1 VVRAPATRGAS
12 GLTSSFF
19 KPVLYVLLAGNAV
32 YFSVA
37 GTLSKAIDACAW
49 LALLALYEAEL
60 RSWTTWISARRR
72 NALRAA
78 RLAAGAGVIAATVG
92 YVFENN
98 ALDALNSA
106 LWIAVVIL
114 LEIEVRWPQVVEHS
128 RVVFSAIAVALYGS
142 LAGLVLAWAS
152 RSEWMDAYDA
162 LLWLVAFATIELNVL
177 AKKTAGAAPTMGR

>member
-1 VVRAPATRGAS
+1 MVRAPATRGAS
-12 GLTSSFF
+12 RLRASFF

-32 YFSVA
+32 YFSFA
-37 GTLSKAIDACAW
+37 GTLSKALDACAW
-49 LALLALYEAEL
+49 LLLLALYEAEL
-60 RSWTTWISARRR
+60 QSWTARVSARRR
-72 NALRAA
+72 TVLRAA

-114 LEIEVRWPQVVEHS
+114 LETEVRWPQVVEGS
-128 RVVFSAIAVALYGS
+128 RVAFSAIAVALYGG
-142 LAGLVLAWAS
+142 LAALVVVWAS
-152 RSEWMDAYDA
+152 RSEWIDAYDA

-177 AKKTAGAAPTMGR
+177 ATNTAGAAPTTGR